1 MIQTKYT
8 KIVLIDQTTILPSQ
22 SDIFELT
29 LFNRDGKPEIGFNA
43 TAVIVNGK
51 TIGPYKLVLPSSSIL
66 YGITE

>member
-22 SDIFELT
+22 SDIFELNM
-29 LFNRDGKPEIGFNA
+29 FNRDGKTEISFNT

-51 TIGPYKLVLPSSSIL
+51 TVEPYKLVLPTSSIL
-66 YGITE
+66 YGITD